1 MLFVSN
7 FFSAGLHVAERR
19 IFLIITTSMN
29 NINKTA
35 IVHVAM
41 AMVTTVPVSKPKVLF

>member
-7 FFSAGLHVAERR
+7 FFSAGLAERR

-35 IVHVAM
+35 IVHVAI